1 MAAFQKLDPWGPQPA
16 ALGSGYYGA
25 LDDVSSVLKPGGG
38 VFDSITG
45 AQLLSAGSSVLSS
58 ALAPSP
64 AGPSNAV
71 SGNGYMSTSFDN
83 SGWTVATGKA
93 SAEGGDRG
101 IDLTQMAILGIA
113 ALVVIGWV
121 RTKKH

>member
-1 MAAFQKLDPWGPQPA
+1 VAGTLFFDDWGV
-16 ALGSGYYGA
+16 GSDA
-25 LDDVSSVLKPGGG
+25 VDSVLGGG
-38 VFDSITG
+38 MFDG
-45 AQLLSAGSSVLSS
+45 LSS

-71 SGNGYMSTSFDN
+71 SGNGYMATSFDN

-101 IDLTQMAILGIA
+101 IDLNQLAILGLA

-121 RTKKH
+121 RTKKR